1 MPPGDDRD
9 GGVIPGSGFDFDV
22 EFFLDSLL
30 QSDGDAFLV
39 HIPLA
44 ACHGLGIDVAQHF
57 EPVGG
62 LADQGAERNGD
73 RQADHARAGD
83 AHAMAFLRILAER
96 RATMRSGSVP
106 RISVAFATQRATA
119 MGSVQPMAGT
129 TSRLI
134 RATICSRSG

>member
-83 AHAMAFLRILAER
+83 AHAHGVLEDIGREAGDDAFGFRTEDFGGFRHAEGDGDGLRAADGRYDLA
-96 RATMRSGSVP
+96 VD
-106 RISVAFATQRATA
+106 
-119 MGSVQPMAGT
+119 
-129 TSRLI
+129 
-134 RATICSRSG
+134 